1 MNAPVTESRLT
12 RRFAKLKEQNRAALV
27 TFITAND
34 PDPAFFHQV
43 LEGLPTAGADI
54 IELGMPF
61 SDPMADGPSIQL
73 SSQRALKAGVNIDY
87 ILGAVTEMREWE
99 MDTPVI
105 LMGYYN
111 PIYRYGAAEFSEA
124 AAQAGVDG
132 VIVVDLPPEEAEEL
146 NQHLR
151 ANNLHM
157 IFLAAPTTDETRLPR
172 VLEHASGFVYYVAI
186 KGVTGTKSADM
197 TEVGKRIEAMRTQTD
212 LPLGVGFGI
221 RTAAQ
226 AAEVA
231 RFADATVVGSAIVD
245 IIANGLDQDGRAQAG
260 LSIRVLDFV
269 KDLAS
274 GVRNA
279 RLTKPN
285 MQAGV
290 HKDPSLQASNGAG
303 A

>member
-1 MNAPVTESRLT
+1 MSASVTESRLT
-12 RRFAKLKEQNRAALV
+12 RRFEKLKEQNRAALV

-34 PDPAFFHQV
+34 PNPEFFRQL
-43 LEGLPTAGADI
+43 LEGMPTAGADI

-73 SSQRALKAGVNIDY
+73 SSQRALKAGVTIDDV
-87 ILGAVTEMREWE
+87 LSAVKEMREWE

-111 PIYRYGAAEFSEA
+111 PIYRYGPAEFAQA
-124 AAQAGVDG
+124 AANAGVDG
-132 VIVVDLPPEEAEEL
+132 VIIVDLPPEEAEEL

-151 ANNLHM
+151 EHNLHM
-157 IFLAAPTTDETRLPR
+157 IFLAAPTTDKTRLPR
-172 VLEHASGFVYYVAI
+172 VLDHASGFVYYVAI

-197 TEVGKRIEAMRTQTD
+197 TEVGARIAEMREQTN

-231 RFADATVVGSAIVD
+231 RFADAAVVGSAIVD
-245 IIANGLDQDGRAQAG
+245 IIADGIDDENRPEAG
-260 LSIRVLDFV
+260 LSARVFDFV
-269 KDLAS
+269 KDLS
-274 GVRNA
+274 NGVRTA
-279 RLTKPN
+279 RS
-285 MQAGV
+285 V
-290 HKDPSLQASNGAG
+290 DGAE

>member
-1 MNAPVTESRLT
+1 MTSSVTESRLT
-12 RRFAKLKEQNRAALV
+12 RRFEKLKAQDRAALV

-34 PDPAFFHQV
+34 PDPKFFRQL

-73 SSQRALKAGVNIDY
+73 SSQRALKAGVSIDDL
-87 ILGAVTEMREWE
+87 LGAVAEMREWE

-111 PIYRYGAAEFSEA
+111 PIYVYGPAEFAEA
-124 AAQAGVDG
+124 AANAGVDG
-132 VIVVDLPPEEAEEL
+132 VIIVDLPPEESEEL

-157 IFLAAPTTDETRLPR
+157 IFLAAPTTDKTRLPR
-172 VLEHASGFVYYVAI
+172 VLDHASGFVYYVAV

-197 TEVGKRIEAMRTQTD
+197 TEVGARIAEMREQTD

-221 RTAAQ
+221 RTPAQ

-231 RFADATVVGSAIVD
+231 RFADAAVVGSAIVD
-245 IIANGLDQDGRAQAG
+245 IIADGIDDEMRPEAG
-260 LSIRVLDFV
+260 LSARVLDFV
-269 KDLAS
+269 KDLS
-274 GVRNA
+274 NGVRTA
-279 RLTKPN
+279 R
-285 MQAGV
+285 V
-290 HKDPSLQASNGAG
+290 VDGAE

>member
-1 MNAPVTESRLT
+1 MSASVTDSRLT
-12 RRFAKLKEQNRAALV
+12 RRFEKLKEQDRAALV

-34 PDPAFFHQV
+34 PNPEFFRQL
-43 LEGLPTAGADI
+43 LEGMPTAGADI

-73 SSQRALKAGVNIDY
+73 SSQRALKAGVTIDDV
-87 ILGAVTEMREWE
+87 LDAVAEMREWE

-111 PIYRYGAAEFSEA
+111 PIYRYGPAEFAQA
-124 AAQAGVDG
+124 AANAGVDG
-132 VIVVDLPPEEAEEL
+132 VIIVDLPPEEAEEL

-151 ANNLHM
+151 AHNLHM
-157 IFLAAPTTDETRLPR
+157 IFLAAPTTDKTRLPR
-172 VLEHASGFVYYVAI
+172 VLDHASGFVYYVAV

-197 TEVGKRIEAMRTQTD
+197 TEVGARIAEMRQQTD

-231 RFADATVVGSAIVD
+231 RFADAAVVGSAIVD
-245 IIANGLDQDGRAQAG
+245 IIADGIDDDYRPEAG
-260 LSIRVLDFV
+260 LSARVLDFV
-269 KDLAS
+269 KDLS
-274 GVRNA
+274 NGVRTA
-279 RLTKPN
+279 RSVGE
-285 MQAGV
+285 AE
-290 HKDPSLQASNGAG
+290 A
-303 A
+303 

>member
-1 MNAPVTESRLT
+1 MSASVTESRLT
-12 RRFAKLKEQNRAALV
+12 RRFEKLKEQNRAALV

-34 PDPAFFHQV
+34 PNPEFFRQL
-43 LEGLPTAGADI
+43 LEGMPTAGADI

-73 SSQRALKAGVNIDY
+73 SSQRALKAGVTIDDV
-87 ILGAVTEMREWE
+87 LSAVKEMREWE

-111 PIYRYGAAEFSEA
+111 PIYRYGPAEFAQA
-124 AAQAGVDG
+124 AANAGVDG
-132 VIVVDLPPEEAEEL
+132 VIIVDLPPEEAEEL

-151 ANNLHM
+151 EHNLHM
-157 IFLAAPTTDETRLPR
+157 IFLAAPTTDKTRLPR
-172 VLEHASGFVYYVAI
+172 VLDHASGFVYYVAI

-197 TEVGKRIEAMRTQTD
+197 TEVGARIAEMREQTN

-231 RFADATVVGSAIVD
+231 RFADAAVVGSAIVD
-245 IIANGLDQDGRAQAG
+245 IIADGIDDENRPEAG
-260 LSIRVLDFV
+260 LSARVLDFV
-269 KDLAS
+269 KDLS
-274 GVRNA
+274 NGVRTA
-279 RLTKPN
+279 RS
-285 MQAGV
+285 V
-290 HKDPSLQASNGAG
+290 DGAE